1 MLTFV
6 VGQCGTEFQVPP
18 DAVDIDRHCDRLD
31 EFHVAFTMH
40 KFMIN
45 AVADYIFER
54 LCNGQQTTIFVWS
67 QDLNMIEPLMP
78 FADVRYQQN
87 TCHVSKCMQDATTSF
102 MRPDGAWFPLCAKCK
117 IRVEEKVKK
126 D

>member
-6 VGQCGTEFQVPP
+6 VGQCGTEFKVPS
-18 DAVDIDRHCDRLD
+18 DAVNIDQHCDRLD
-31 EFHVAFTMH
+31 EFHVAFTLH

-54 LCNGQQTTIFVWS
+54 VCNGLKTTIFIWDY
-67 QDLNMIEPLMP
+67 DLPMIEPMVQY
-78 FADVRYQQN
+78 ADIRYQKD
-87 TCHVSKCMQDATTSF
+87 TCFTPQCMKEATTSI
-102 MRPDGAWFPLCAKCK
+102 MRKDGRLFPLCTHCK
-117 IRVEEKVKK
+117 VRADAKVKK